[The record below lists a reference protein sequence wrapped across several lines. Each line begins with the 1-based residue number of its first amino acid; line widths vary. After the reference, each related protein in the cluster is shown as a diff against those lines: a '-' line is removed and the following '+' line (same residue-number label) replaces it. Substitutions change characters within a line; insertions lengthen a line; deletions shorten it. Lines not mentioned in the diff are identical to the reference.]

1 MTDLSACPDEAA
13 SSPRPRRLIAAGI
26 VRRSQGRTLTVRATA
41 VGVTGSITT
50 TPARAERLAELH
62 RLCREDYASNAAR
75 RAQDHRDDAH
85 LIAAAAEAVNA
96 R

>member
-1 MTDLSACPDEAA
+1 
-13 SSPRPRRLIAAGI
+13 
-26 VRRSQGRTLTVRATA
+26 V
-41 VGVTGSITT
+41 
-50 TPARAERLAELH
+50 AELH

-85 LIAAAAEAVNA
+85 LIAAANEAVAA